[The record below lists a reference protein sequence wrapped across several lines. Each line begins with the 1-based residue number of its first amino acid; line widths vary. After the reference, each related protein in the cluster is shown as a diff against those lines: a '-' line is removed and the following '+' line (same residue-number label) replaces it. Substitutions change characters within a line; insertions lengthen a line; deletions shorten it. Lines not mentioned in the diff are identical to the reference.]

1 MSGSIMYFLIVLTI
15 CTTIVVLRALR
26 LKYRHDRRY
35 DADDARIMQ
44 EINRGMQRMED
55 RVEALE
61 TLLMDRP
68 ERSRSR
74 REAARGERQ

>member
-1 MSGSIMYFLIVLTI
+1 MGEEIVIFLVVLTI
-15 CTTIVVLRALR
+15 CVTVVALRALR

-35 DADDARIMQ
+35 DSDDARIMQ

-68 ERSRSR
+68 ERARSH
-74 REAARGERQ
+74 REAPRGE

>member
-1 MSGSIMYFLIVLTI
+1 MGGVSYFLIVLTI
-15 CTTIVVLRALR
+15 CTTIVISHALR
-26 LKYRHDRRY
+26 RKYRHDRRY

-55 RVEALE
+55 RVESLE

-74 REAARGERQ
+74 RETF

>member
-15 CTTIVVLRALR
+15 CVTIVVLRALR

-44 EINRGMQRMED
+44 EINRGMQRMEV
-55 RVEALE
+55 RVESLE
-61 TLLMDRP
+61 TLLMDRSDFKRTYRATP
-68 ERSRSR
+68 
-74 REAARGERQ
+74 RGN

>member
-1 MSGSIMYFLIVLTI
+1 MGEGILFFSIVLTI
-15 CTTIVVLRALR
+15 CATVCILRALR

-35 DADDARIMQ
+35 DADDTRIMQ

-55 RVEALE
+55 RVESLE

>member
-1 MSGSIMYFLIVLTI
+1 MSGSIMYFSIVLTI
-15 CTTIVVLRALR
+15 CATIVVLRALR

-35 DADDARIMQ
+35 DADDTRIMQ

-61 TLLMDRP
+61 TLLMDRSDFKRMYRATP
-68 ERSRSR
+68 
-74 REAARGERQ
+74 RGE

>member
-1 MSGSIMYFLIVLTI
+1 MSGSIMYFLIVVTI
-15 CTTIVVLRALR
+15 CVTIVILRALR

-35 DADDARIMQ
+35 DADDTRIMQ
-44 EINRGMQRMED
+44 EINRGLQRMED

-61 TLLMDRP
+61 TLLMDRSDFK
-68 ERSRSR
+68 RTH

>member
-1 MSGSIMYFLIVLTI
+1 MGGEITGFLIVVTI
-15 CTTIVVLRALR
+15 CVTIVVLRALR

-68 ERSRSR
+68 ERSRAR
-74 REAARGERQ
+74 RETFPGE

>member
-1 MSGSIMYFLIVLTI
+1 MGEGIPLFFIVLTI
-15 CTTIVVLRALR
+15 CATIVALRALR

-55 RVEALE
+55 RVESLE
-61 TLLMDRP
+61 TLLMDQP
-68 ERSRSR
+68 ERSRSHR
-74 REAARGERQ
+74 ATPRGE

>member
-15 CTTIVVLRALR
+15 CVTIVVLRALR

-44 EINRGMQRMED
+44 EINRGMQRMEE
-55 RVEALE
+55 RIESLE

-68 ERSRSR
+68 ERSRSYR
-74 REAARGERQ
+74 ATPRGE

>member
-1 MSGSIMYFLIVLTI
+1 MGEGITFFLIVLTI
-15 CTTIVVLRALR
+15 CAMIVALRALR
-26 LKYRHDRRY
+26 LKYRHARRY
-35 DADDARIMQ
+35 DADDTRIMQ

-55 RVEALE
+55 RVESLE

-74 REAARGERQ
+74 RETF

>member
-26 LKYRHDRRY
+26 LKYRHARRY
-35 DADDARIMQ
+35 DADDTRIMQ

-55 RVEALE
+55 RVESLE

-74 REAARGERQ
+74 RETF